1 MNRLV
6 TSIYEPEKFEYPG
19 VEFPYTHNLFD
30 STEEPQISTLDEL
43 LSAAASVPTSSKE
56 EKKVILGDV
65 DFGRLNPYRESPTV
79 SSTPSN
85 KSSTPPVS
93 TPTPSVTLAGSDE
106 SSKAIYLMKRLENEL
121 GLTKEQAAGIAG
133 NIYVES
139 KFNPKAK
146 GDKGQAHGIAQ
157 WHSNRRSKD
166 LINWSYEQQVD
177 YLIKELQTERT
188 WNHFGGLNKLRTLK
202 SAADSAAFVDKRYER
217 SSGQHKSIRQAK
229 AEAYAKMK
237 FLRGGKI

>member
-65 DFGRLNPYRESPTV
+65 DFGRLNPYRESTAV
-79 SSTPSN
+79 SSAPSN
-85 KSSTPPVS
+85 EPSTPPAS
-93 TPTPSVTLAGSDE
+93 TPTPSASLSGNDE
-106 SSKAIYLMKRLENEL
+106 NSKAIYLMKRLENEL

-133 NIYVES
+133 NIQQES
-139 KFNPKAK
+139 GFNPQVKP
-146 GDKGQAHGIAQ
+146 GDGGLALGIAQ
-157 WHSNRRSKD
+157 WHPDRRVGLDMNKM
-166 LINWSYEQQVD
+166 SYEAQVSH
-177 YLIKELQTERT
+177 IINELKTTE
-188 WNHFGGLNKLRTLK
+188 K
-202 SAADSAAFVDKRYER
+202 SALRKIKQTKTVKDAAIATDKFYER
-217 SSGQHKSIRQAK
+217 SAGKERKQRINYAEKLAK
-229 AEAYAKMK
+229 LK
-237 FLRGGKI
+237 FLKGGKI